1 MVVDYIQ
8 DSLAIHEGMPAG
20 DKLGGLRR
28 GEMASRVAWRGC
40 DGLGW
45 RIGRHGEAAMGWD
58 GVSGDMA
65 GRRRAGMGRGLGK
78 GGVCTFGTRK
88 KSAI

>member
-1 MVVDYIQ
+1 MDVDYIQ

-20 DKLGGLRR
+20 DKLR
-28 GEMASRVAWRGC
+28 GFDSV
-40 DGLGW
+40 GW
-45 RIGRHGEAAMGWD
+45 RVEWHGEAATRRD
-58 GVSGDMA
+58 GVSSGMA

>member
-1 MVVDYIQ
+1 MDVDYIQ
-8 DSLAIHEGMPAG
+8 DGLAIHEGMPAE
-20 DKLGGLRR
+20 DKLGG
-28 GEMASRVAWRGC
+28 C
-40 DGLGW
+40 DAEGW
-45 RIGRHGEAAMGWD
+45 RVEWHGEAATGWD
-58 GVSGDMA
+58 GASSGMA

>member
-1 MVVDYIQ
+1 MDVDYIQ

-20 DKLGGLRR
+20 DKLGGFDA
-28 GEMASRVAWRGC
+28 E
-40 DGLGW
+40 GW

-58 GVSGDMA
+58 GVSSDMA
-65 GRRRAGMGRGLGK
+65 GRRWAGMVRGLGK